1 MQNKEFDVN
10 EYKEKVIKYRI
21 KKRVITELIVFIFL
35 LLLNILLL
43 NINIWFILLLM
54 IFNLIFI
61 LVCIN
66 TFNLI
71 KCSNVTVG
79 EIIDVTLKNF
89 DDAPYILAKIKYYV
103 KEKELFEELEICQWG
118 DNNGDYGEEEAIKK
132 WFVEEKKIYL
142 NKKIPVLYN
151 EKKIDK
157 IMVYFNDIIK

>member
-1 MQNKEFDVN
+1 MNNIEFDLN
-10 EYKEKVIKYRI
+10 KYKEKVIRKRI

-71 KCSNVTVG
+71 KCSNVTIG

-89 DDAPYILAKIKYYV
+89 DDAPYILAKIKYYI

-118 DNNGDYGEEEAIKK
+118 DNNGDDGEEEAIKK
-132 WFVEEKKIYL
+132 WFVEEKKLYL

-151 EKKIDK
+151 DKHIDK
-157 IMVYFNDIIK
+157 VMVYFNDIIE